1 MKIFDLSRRTLTS
14 LRSAKARTT
23 LTALAIAVGSFALT
37 LTLGASN
44 GAESYVGKIIADN
57 FDPAELLV
65 ARDESVFGQSDASK
79 PREYSDSFVD
89 SLSSAAART
98 QVKLLTDAD
107 IKSLK
112 SIPEVES
119 VREDI
124 TVNFKYITVP
134 GQKRYVAT
142 ARAYNPYVK
151 PKLLAGKIPPNLGA
165 SEVLLPEG
173 YVSALGFKDA
183 QAAVGETITI
193 VIEPPL
199 QGVPGSATKEYELNV
214 VAVIA
219 KPKSAQPGTE
229 LYLFSNSSTIR
240 EMNDIASAGT
250 NSYRKYVNAYV
261 KVANGTD
268 PAKLKAA
275 QTKIKAM
282 GLLAQSTK
290 ETQEFLNQIIGILR
304 GIVAAFGFIAIIA
317 SVFGII
323 NTMYISVIQRTREIG
338 LMKALGMRSRE
349 IGTLFRL
356 EAALIGLIGGVMG
369 SMAAVGL
376 GLAANPV
383 ITKQLGLDDGTKLL
397 QFRPVQIVALLAV
410 LVVVGILAG
419 WLPSRKA
426 AKLDP
431 IVALRTE

>member
-1 MKIFDLSRRTLTS
+1 M
-14 LRSAKARTT
+14 
-23 LTALAIAVGSFALT
+23 
-37 LTLGASN
+37 
-44 GAESYVGKIIADN
+44 
-57 FDPAELLV
+57 
-65 ARDESVFGQSDASK
+65 
-79 PREYSDSFVD
+79 
-89 SLSSAAART
+89 
-98 QVKLLTDAD
+98 KLLTDAD

-124 TVNFKYITVP
+124 TVNFKYITFP

-151 PKLLAGKIPPNLGA
+151 PKLLAGQIPPNLGT

-173 YVSALGFKDA
+173 YVSALGFKNA
-183 QAAVGETITI
+183 QAAVGQTITI
-193 VIEPPL
+193 VIAPPL
-199 QGVPGSATKEYELNV
+199 QDAPGSATKEYELKI

-219 KPKSAQPGTE
+219 KPKSSQPGTE
-229 LYLFSNSSTIR
+229 LYLFANSSTIR

-268 PAKLKAA
+268 PSKLKTA

-369 SMAAVGL
+369 SLAAVGL
-376 GLAANPV
+376 GLAVNPV